1 MDIFNSSN
9 REYDTIYNN
18 KKKERKK
25 MVGFK
30 YNRWMERHDIELPY
44 KLGDLKD
51 LVCVASID
59 DEKVDDHNVLGS
71 TITFWKPL
79 DMADVRSILLQYEE
93 LKYQLGRNP
102 LDDVDLGKESHFEPD
117 PDGKEGK

>member
-1 MDIFNSSN
+1 
-9 REYDTIYNN
+9 
-18 KKKERKK
+18 
-25 MVGFK
+25 MVVFK
-30 YNRWMERHDIELPY
+30 YNRMMERHDIELPY

-102 LDDVDLGKESHFEPD
+102 LDDVDLEKETHFEPD
-117 PDGKEGK
+117 PDGKERK

>member
-1 MDIFNSSN
+1 
-9 REYDTIYNN
+9 
-18 KKKERKK
+18 

-30 YNRWMERHDIELPY
+30 YNSMMTRYDIELPY

-93 LKYQLGRNP
+93 LKYQLSRNP
-102 LDDVDLGKESHFEPD
+102 LDDLEKEVHFEPD
-117 PDGKEGK
+117 PDGKERK